1 MQLDDYFDFLASDD
15 IRIKG
20 TRVGIETVLY
30 DFIYRS
36 HSPEDI
42 VARYP
47 SLTLEQVHATV
58 TYYLHN
64 KETVTNYLA
73 NWLENARR
81 RREEQNRNPSEAVL
95 KLRRATAERESAAVE
110 A

>member
-1 MQLDDYFDFLASDD
+1 MQLEEYFDFLAPND

-30 DFIYRS
+30 DYIHRS
-36 HSPEDI
+36 RSPEEI
-42 VARYP
+42 VTSYP
-47 SLTLEQVHATV
+47 SLSLEQVHATI

-64 KETVTNYLA
+64 KETVTAYLT

-81 RREEQNRNPSEAVL
+81 RREEQNRNPSPAHPRLLL
-95 KLRRATAERESAAVE
+95 KMMASS
-110 A
+110 